1 MNADEKAEL
10 EKTLRDKVSNNGIN
24 SKEDL
29 AEFLTDGQLAEV
41 SAGGGKRTWVIQG
54 LDQETYYEWTGG
66 DFSYDKKY
74 LCPHCGMELS
84 SILWGTWYRCPLCF
98 ETWHDEDKLR
108 PNLKNWVQISKSRYE
123 EILHEESSRGSGW
136 YED

>member
-10 EKTLRDKVSNNGIN
+10 EKTLQEKISNNEIN

-29 AEFLTDGQLAEV
+29 AEFLTDDQLAEI
-41 SAGGGKRTWVIQG
+41 SAGGGKRVWSIEG
-54 LDQETYYEWTGG
+54 LDQVTYYKWTGG

-74 LCPHCGMELS
+74 LCPNCGRELS
-84 SILWGTWYRCPLCF
+84 SILSGTWYRCGMCW
-98 ETWHDEDKLR
+98 ETWYNEDKIR
-108 PNLKNWVQISKSRYE
+108 PNLKNWVQISKADYDSILQE
-123 EILHEESSRGSGW
+123 EASRGDGW